1 MAAAS
6 AAAAADDDD
15 DDDEEE
21 EKAEEEDEDQ
31 DENEE
36 RGMSRVCG
44 DDEDGHQWPT
54 CKRNKSPQN
63 RCIKHT

>member
-6 AAAAADDDD
+6 AAAA

-21 EKAEEEDEDQ
+21 EKEEEDEDQ

-44 DDEDGHQWPT
+44 DDKDGHQWPT

-63 RCIKHT
+63 RCIIHT